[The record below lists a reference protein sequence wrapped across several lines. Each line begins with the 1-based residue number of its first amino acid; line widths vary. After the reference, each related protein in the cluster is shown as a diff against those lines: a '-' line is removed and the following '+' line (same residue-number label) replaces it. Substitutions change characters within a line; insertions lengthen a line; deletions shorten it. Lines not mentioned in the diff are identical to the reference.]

1 MSRNKIKKVEVNKEI
16 FLYVLK
22 QKNCSIRKLGD
33 KGYKKV
39 QRTEKQIR
47 RYLNAGEMPVD
58 VLYNIGKYLN
68 VDPKFISGRIH
79 SEINQISDEH
89 VKRTLYNQLSLEK
102 HPYPYE
108 SYSIKDYPIF
118 FNTLLNINNISEEDF
133 KKLSFEDRVFF
144 HQDISLAILNVI
156 IKYFEYNSK
165 GEDIFPQLQY
175 AESVVNSKEVD
186 PFSYFAQL
194 EGINLSKITLS
205 EL

>member
-89 VKRTLYNQLSLEK
+89 VLFSL
-102 HPYPYE
+102 
-108 SYSIKDYPIF
+108 
-118 FNTLLNINNISEEDF
+118 
-133 KKLSFEDRVFF
+133 
-144 HQDISLAILNVI
+144 
-156 IKYFEYNSK
+156 
-165 GEDIFPQLQY
+165 
-175 AESVVNSKEVD
+175 
-186 PFSYFAQL
+186 
-194 EGINLSKITLS
+194 ITLDK
-205 EL
+205 